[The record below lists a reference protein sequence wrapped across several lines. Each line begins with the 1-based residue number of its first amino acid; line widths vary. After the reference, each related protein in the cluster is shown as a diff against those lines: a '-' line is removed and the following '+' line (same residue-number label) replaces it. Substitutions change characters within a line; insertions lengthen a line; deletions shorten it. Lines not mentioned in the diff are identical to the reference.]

1 MIWLIPI
8 YKHISL
14 DKHKL
19 FTEVFG
25 PLPKY
30 LPKYFK
36 KIETRRP
43 YSPKGLRPFFGL
55 AYRTLTELAK
65 IRRAYGPK
73 GLEGVLPKYFDF
85 PKN

>member
-1 MIWLIPI
+1 MLCIFSEIPWELNWVIFTSIIYMIWLIPI
-8 YKHISL
+8 YKHRSL

-43 YSPKGLRPFFGL
+43 YSPKGLRRSFEL
-55 AYRTLTELAK
+55 AYRTLTEV
-65 IRRAYGPK
+65 P
-73 GLEGVLPKYFDF
+73 
-85 PKN
+85 